1 MIENTFYTLK
11 KNPKIF
17 IIFTVATLLTLLFT
31 LYPTLESM
39 QDIPSIRTMDSSE
52 FLSFMTECLIIA
64 GIMFLV
70 SLISPFCI
78 PTFGN
83 VIYRMCACK
92 LEEGWF
98 NIGVTRWY
106 TGKLGKGRFSISVVP
121 GWWKVKVFAL
131 ILMGVLILVS
141 LLMLIIRIIFSN
153 AVILCTMLI
162 YIIAVVVSVYVI
174 ISLTAIMA
182 EEELSVA
189 LRNTFI
195 VGSKYFFR
203 FLGVFILAYIPLF
216 IGIIIL
222 SLFSTNEMA
231 ATGEIR
237 LGFWIT
243 CGVIGIY
250 ILFASAFVCTYS
262 MNQYL
267 QEKSFL

>member
-17 IIFTVATLLTLLFT
+17 IIFTIATLLTLLFT

-39 QDIPSIRTMDSSE
+39 QDGTIDSSE
-52 FLSFMTECLIIA
+52 FLSFITECSIIA
-64 GIMFLV
+64 GIMFLF

-78 PTFGN
+78 PVFGN
-83 VIYRMCACK
+83 DIYRMCACK

-98 NIGVTRWY
+98 NIGVTRGY
-106 TGKLGKGRFSISVVP
+106 TGKLVKGRFSISVVP
-121 GWWKVKVFAL
+121 GWWKVKVFGL
-131 ILMGVLILVS
+131 IFTGVLLLVG
-141 LLMLIIRIIFSN
+141 LLMLIIRILFSN
-153 AVILCTMLI
+153 AVILCTMLF

-182 EEELSVA
+182 EEKLSVA

-203 FLGVFILAYIPLF
+203 LLGILILAYIPLY

-222 SLFSTNEMA
+222 SLFTTNGMV
-231 ATGEIR
+231 ATGEIE

-243 CGVIGIY
+243 FGVIGIY
-250 ILFASAFVCTYS
+250 ILFASAFICTYS

-267 QEKSFL
+267 DEKAFL